1 MEQKKDNTILIRL
14 SDDEM
19 RVLNDGWFQAVSLA
33 GRPVT
38 KSEYIRACIRYTGGY
53 LNNLK
58 KADVAKSVDF
68 LDPCKYDY
76 LTEED

>member
-1 MEQKKDNTILIRL
+1 MAKKDNTILIRL

-19 RVLNDGWFQAVSLA
+19 RMLNEGWFKVVTLA

-38 KSEYIRACIRYTGGY
+38 KSEYIRTCIGFAWNY
-53 LNNLK
+53 LK
-58 KADVAKSVDF
+58 DVDVVKGVDF

-76 LTEED
+76 LTEEG